1 MFPGRRANSRMAK
14 WAVLVYMASDVPS
27 EQMRNAAKRN
37 LQQMA
42 NIGSSD
48 QVAVAAQIDLTGQG
62 TSSYVFPVGAAG
74 LAPLIPEKT
83 SSNINSASPES
94 ITNFVEWAT
103 SACPAENT
111 LMVFWGH

>member
-48 QVAVAAQIDLTGQG
+48 QVDVAAKIDLTGQG
-62 TSSYVFPVGAAG
+62 TSSYDIPEGAPVQ
-74 LAPLIPEKT
+74 APLISKKT
-83 SSNINSASPES
+83 SSYINSSPPVCHSTFLE
-94 ITNFVEWAT
+94 
-103 SACPAENT
+103 
-111 LMVFWGH
+111 L